1 MSTRSAIVEKT
12 DSGEFRGIYCHGN
25 GSLSHNGRILLEH
38 YTNPQKVSELI
49 SLGDI
54 ASLGHRVSPDEH
66 EIHSYDKPIKNI
78 TVAYHRDRQEPEDE
92 TNTTVGI
99 SLEEVLD
106 CIDYNFAYVFIHNE
120 WYLYDYEQKLIKLSE
135 IELTD
140 EE

>member
-12 DSGEFRGIYCHGN
+12 DTGEFRGIYCHGN
-25 GSLSHNGRILLEH
+25 GYLSHNGRILLEH

-54 ASLGHRVSPDEH
+54 ASLGNRVSPNEH
-66 EIHSYDKPIKNI
+66 EAHSYDNPVKDI
-78 TVAYHRDRQEPEDE
+78 TVAFLRDRYEPEDE
-92 TNTTVGI
+92 VSTTVGI

-106 CIDYNFAYVFIHNE
+106 CIDHNFAYVFIHNE
-120 WYLYDYEQKLIKLSE
+120 WYIYDYEQKLIKLSS

-140 EE
+140 E